1 MKKSKSTKKYRI
13 KSKFRFITFIV
24 ILLCLF
30 AGILGHVTGFDISTA
45 LAKDA
50 VQAQIEVVSGDTLWN
65 IAGHYKSEDK
75 DIREAIYEICI
86 ANDITDG
93 NINEGMVLSIPENI

>member
-1 MKKSKSTKKYRI
+1 MKKSNKKYRI
-13 KSKFRFITFIV
+13 KSKSRFITFIV

-30 AGILGHVTGFDISTA
+30 AGIIGHVTGFDISTA
-45 LAKDA
+45 LARET
-50 VQAQIEVVSGDTLWN
+50 VQTQIEVVPGDTLWD

-75 DIREAIYEICI
+75 DIREAVYEICS

-93 NINEGMVLSIPENI
+93 NITEGMVLSIPESL